1 MSISPT
7 TQQALDKLVSVASA
21 LMRECEFYLAGGTAL
36 ALQLNHRT
44 SYDLDIF
51 SPQTFDAGTLQ
62 QRLQQLFPGGKEWQ
76 TSHET
81 VRFQLDGVEV
91 SFFGYHY
98 PLVGDLVA
106 HPQMPLASIADIGCM
121 KVTAAADRALYRDFF
136 DIYHICLSVGGL
148 KTLMQFFEKKYPQ
161 SSVYH
166 YIKSLSLVSDCKDEP
181 PLATVRP
188 IRPEAIKEYLLNEL
202 KNYL

>member
-1 MSISPT
+1 MH
-7 TQQALDKLVSVASA
+7 
-21 LMRECEFYLAGGTAL
+21 EYGFYLAGGTAL

-51 SPQTFDAGTLQ
+51 SPQAFEAMTLQ
-62 QRLQQLFPGGKEWQ
+62 QRLQQLLPAGSQWQ

-91 SFFGYHY
+91 SFFGYHH
-98 PLVGDLVA
+98 PLIGDLVT
-106 HPQMPLASIADIGCM
+106 HPAIPLASVADIGCM

-136 DIYHICLSVGGL
+136 DIYHICLSLGGL

-166 YIKSLSLVSDCKDEP
+166 YVKSLSLVSDCVDEP
-181 PLATVRP
+181 PLATVKP
-188 IRPEAIKEYLLNEL
+188 IHPEAIKAYLLNEL
-202 KNYL
+202 KNFL